1 MRKRSL
7 KYSPCHRVKSHIFE
21 VKIAKNSRV
30 DIFCDRRSWDFFPVS
45 LFFSEK
51 QREILCHW
59 MLNREGEADILLQER
74 MLENRCSPDDH
85 IFNKPRNRRPSSS
98 LLMPLST
105 TYSCCWRRS
114 EVNFN
119 AHLCWGQVFVSIK
132 YRFKPKCFALFW
144 VMYYLV
150 DLLSIVPPPEPCTFQ
165 ACWLIYM
172 G

>member
-1 MRKRSL
+1 MQKIAELIFFATGGRGIFFLSAYLFQKNSA
-7 KYSPCHRVKSHIFE
+7 KSYVIECWTGRVKQTS
-21 VKIAKNSRV
+21 
-30 DIFCDRRSWDFFPVS
+30 FC
-45 LFFSEK
+45 
-51 QREILCHW
+51 
-59 MLNREGEADILLQER
+59 MQER
-74 MLENRCSPDDH
+74 MLENRYSPDDH

-132 YRFKPKCFALFW
+132 YWFKPKCFALFW